1 MTFVKKVLVLLLL
14 ITAFVSCKK
23 DNEPVNFH
31 YGYFPVDQGRY
42 VIYQVHEENIDV
54 NVNQYDVSDYYL
66 KAIIGDTIIDNQGRI
81 VNRYERYVSNSVSGP
96 WTLKDIWTTIIES
109 NRAELVEENNR
120 MIKMVFAPTKFK
132 EWNMNAYNVLDPLD
146 CYYRDIHKSFAL
158 NGISFDSTVVVEQE
172 EYTTSKIDYRRKYE
186 VYAKNVGMIQKY
198 FKDQTNVFG
207 DTSNVIKGK
216 TLIMNA
222 VEFGVE

>member
-1 MTFVKKVLVLLLL
+1 MAFVKKVLVLLLL

-54 NVNQYDVSDYYL
+54 NVNKYDISDYYL
-66 KAIIGDTIIDNQGRI
+66 KAILGDTVIDNQGRI
-81 VNRYERYVSNSVSGP
+81 ARRYERYISENANGP
-96 WTLKDIWTTIIES
+96 WVLKDIWTTIIES

>member
-1 MTFVKKVLVLLLL
+1 MVLLLL
-14 ITAFVSCKK
+14 TTAFVSCKK

-54 NVNQYDVSDYYL
+54 NVNQYDVSDYFL

-186 VYAKNVGMIQKY
+186 VYAKNVGMIHKY